1 MAAQLFLDHQHMLH
15 CLVQLMHYNF
25 ENNLKL
31 VKLIFSSPLTK
42 NNTFPRRFFLEHRP
56 IFGQMHRLA
65 GAVHTEMLRIAVFR
79 EWSTKTTTTIEL
91 DDGKRF
97 LETIST
103 FLENGGAGDGVV
115 VDLYPGTDLLASI
128 FMAAKNNS
136 GGNKKWAAQMKRP
149 IDIFQTNEA
158 EEEENI
164 VVAVG
169 RHSEKFKSPPN
180 VDDAAI
186 FYNTNISFNWC
197 DDIER
202 DENE

>member
-1 MAAQLFLDHQHMLH
+1 
-15 CLVQLMHYNF
+15 
-25 ENNLKL
+25 
-31 VKLIFSSPLTK
+31 
-42 NNTFPRRFFLEHRP
+42 
-56 IFGQMHRLA
+56 MHRLA
-65 GAVHTEMLRIAVFR
+65 GAVHTEMLSIADFR
-79 EWSTKTTTTIEL
+79 GWSSATTTIEL
-91 DDGKRF
+91 NDGKRF

-128 FMAAKNNS
+128 FRAAKNNS
-136 GGNKKWAAQMKRP
+136 SGNKKWATQMNRP
-149 IDIFQTNEA
+149 TDIFETNEA
-158 EEEENI
+158 EEEEEEDI
-164 VVAVG
+164 VIAVG
-169 RHSEKFKSPPN
+169 RRSEKFKPTPN